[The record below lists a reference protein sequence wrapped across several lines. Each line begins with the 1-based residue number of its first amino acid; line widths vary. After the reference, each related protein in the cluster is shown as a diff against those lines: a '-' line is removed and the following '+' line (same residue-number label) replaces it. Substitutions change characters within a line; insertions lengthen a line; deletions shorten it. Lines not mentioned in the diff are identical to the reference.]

1 MKKAIQLL
9 RAGPDYLIEEL
20 TAVLSSDAWFEFKP
34 LFLVVYAQLRQRKA
48 IGGGEEM
55 LRLRAYE
62 KLQNLVRNGCVEKS
76 AKKYRGVR
84 KALEALK
91 AQNAAQ
97 AAARLAHTQQLEVVK
112 HVAATI

>member
-1 MKKAIQLL
+1 MKKAIQLM
-9 RAGPDYLIEEL
+9 RSGPDYLIEEL
-20 TAVLSSDAWFEFKP
+20 TVALSNDAWFEFKP

-76 AKKYRGVR
+76 GKKYRGIR

-91 AQNAAQ
+91 AQTEAQ
-97 AAARLAHTQQLEVVK
+97 AAARLAHTSQEVVK
-112 HVAATI
+112 HVAATN

>member
-1 MKKAIQLL
+1 M

-20 TAVLSSDAWFEFKP
+20 TTALSSDAWFEFKP
-34 LFLVVYAQLRQRKA
+34 LFLIVYAQLRQRKA

-76 AKKYRGVR
+76 GKKYRGIR
-84 KALEALK
+84 KGLEALK
-91 AQNAAQ
+91 AQTEAQ
-97 AAARLAHTQQLEVVK
+97 TAARQAHTLQEVVK
-112 HVAATI
+112 HVGATN